1 MDYTKYINI
10 KLIYTQFYI
19 YNYILTIFFCI
30 LDLAS
35 NIKECSC
42 IHNPLT
48 QNIFACRLL
57 LQLQEISMCDR
68 GNSILD
74 DIRKN
79 TDNNYMCIIIKNKYK
94 RLLPMINTNDIH
106 FDSLNNRT

>member
-10 KLIYTQFYI
+10 KLIYTHFYI
-19 YNYILTIFFCI
+19 SFLQLYFFYILH
-30 LDLAS
+30 LAS

-42 IHNPLT
+42 IRDPLK

-57 LQLQEISMCDR
+57 LQLREISMCDH
-68 GNSILD
+68 GNSIFD
-74 DIRKN
+74 DIRKV

-94 RLLPMINTNDIH
+94 RLFSVIDTNDIH
-106 FDSLNNRT
+106 FNSLNNRT